1 MDNIELLLSQ
11 ILAELHKTPNVSVVN
26 TVLNKQD
33 TVITIYQILPCA
45 SDIYCVF
52 IDPENNS
59 LYALQN
65 TGSMFWAKLSNRLD
79 TDLYF
84 MLPIT
89 SYLIENRE
97 ACLATFVKWC
107 RQSELGQIPIR
118 SEEFVNPFI

>member
-1 MDNIELLLSQ
+1 MDNIEQLLSQ
-11 ILAELHKTPNVSVVN
+11 ILVELQKTPNISIVN
-26 TVLNKQD
+26 TVLNGQD
-33 TVITIYQILPCA
+33 AVITIYRILPCA

-52 IDPENNS
+52 LDPENNS

-79 TDLYF
+79 TDRYF

-107 RQSELGQIPIR
+107 RQSELGEIPIR
-118 SEEFVNPFI
+118 LEQFVNPFI

>member
-1 MDNIELLLSQ
+1 MDTERLLSQ
-11 ILAELHKTPNVSVVN
+11 ILVELQKTPNISVVN
-26 TVLNKQD
+26 TVLNGQD
-33 TVITIYQILPCA
+33 AVSTIYQILPCA

-79 TDLYF
+79 TDRYF

>member
-11 ILAELHKTPNVSVVN
+11 ILAELHKTPNISVVN
-26 TVLNKQD
+26 TVLNGQD
-33 TVITIYQILPCA
+33 AVITIYQILPCA

-52 IDPENNS
+52 LDPENNS

-65 TGSMFWAKLSNRLD
+65 TGSMFWAKLNNGLAPDR
-79 TDLYF
+79 YF

-89 SYLIENRE
+89 NYLIENRE

-107 RQSELGQIPIR
+107 RQSDLGEIPIR
-118 SEEFVNPFI
+118 LERFVNPFL